1 MARKTVTAR
10 AVSACFLVQLLAA
23 AAGCSE
29 LGLWGKPE
37 KAVDPN
43 TFPENYKKDVLT
55 YLQTHPADM
64 LNARDA
70 SISTPALK
78 QFGPESRYV
87 ACLRAS
93 GPDWRKDKMV
103 IFFSGRINQFVDAEG
118 DPCGAAQYQPFP
130 ELVAQ
135 ISQLKGKK

>member
-1 MARKTVTAR
+1 MARKTSR
-10 AVSACFLVQLLAA
+10 AVSVCVSMQLL

-29 LGLWGKPE
+29 FGLGRQSE

-43 TFPENYKKDVLT
+43 VYPENYKKDVLT
-55 YLQTHPADM
+55 YVQTHPAEM
-64 LNARDA
+64 LNVREA

-78 QFGPESRYV
+78 QFGTESRYF
-87 ACLRAS
+87 ACLRAN

-118 DPCGAAQYQPFP
+118 EHCGAAQYQPFP

-135 ISQLKGKK
+135 ISQMKDKK